1 MRLRSRF
8 SDKIQRRLE
17 AHLPDALRTAW
28 GGRAVVANADQLK
41 FKSTGGVETE
51 DWERVAQITGL
62 MRLELRSDG
71 IDAQVVEV
79 LIANLV
85 SHPVRIE
92 FDPATPVDG
101 VSEKARFI
109 LADWRDIV
117 RDTQVVTLVRFNV
130 DCTLARRLSP
140 AVRPT
145 TPTPRGPEVG
155 SRNTAEV
162 LPR

>member
-8 SDKIQRRLE
+8 SDEIQRRLE

-41 FKSTGGVETE
+41 FKSTGGVEAE
-51 DWERVAQITGL
+51 DWERTAQITGL

-71 IDAQVVEV
+71 IDAQVVEF

-85 SHPVRIE
+85 SQPVRIE
-92 FDPATPVDG
+92 FDPATPVYE

-130 DCTLARRLSP
+130 DCTLARRLSS
-140 AVRPT
+140 ATTPT
-145 TPTPRGPEVG
+145 TPAPSGPVVG
-155 SRNTAEV
+155 SRNIDKL